1 MKIML
6 QVLGNLTGGMRW
18 DFDYDPILFFIAIHT
33 AIYIIKKAMRNFRN
47 YIIYGFVDLK
57 KGIKLMPF
65 F

>member
-1 MKIML
+1 MKIIL
-6 QVLGNLTGGMRW
+6 QVLGNLTGVMRW
-18 DFDYDPILFFIAIHT
+18 DFDYDQILFFIAIDT

>member
-1 MKIML
+1 
-6 QVLGNLTGGMRW
+6 MRW